1 MNDFTATALA
11 GALFR
16 DWAERGLCEH
26 IETMTAA
33 ARHYD
38 NPTIIEL
45 GVRTGVSSAIWLGAI
60 EQGGGGL
67 LWSVDVENP
76 HGNYVDLIRDHP
88 NWDLHVSDDLEIEPE
103 SPTCDILF
111 IDTSHSY
118 AHTLAELIAYAPH
131 VQPEGIILLHDSNVE
146 HAAVEDEGNPW
157 PVRRAIDSYMEENPG
172 WSVDHTADRYG
183 LALMTREPQVP

>member
-1 MNDFTATALA
+1 MFEATNLA

-26 IETMTAA
+26 IEVMTAA
-33 ARHYD
+33 ARHYV

-45 GVRTGVSSAIWLGAI
+45 GVRTGVSSAIWLAAI
-60 EQGGGGL
+60 EQEGEGL
-67 LWSVDVENP
+67 LWSVDVERP

-88 NWDLHVSDDLEIEPE
+88 NWQFHMADDLEIADQAPE
-103 SPTCDILF
+103 ADILF

-118 AHTLAELIAYAPH
+118 AHTLAELVAYVPH
-131 VQPEGIILLHDSNVE
+131 LRPEGVVFLHDSNVD

-157 PVRRAIDSYMEENPG
+157 PVRRAIDTYISEHPE
-172 WSVDHTADRYG
+172 WSVDHTTDRYG
-183 LALMTREPQVP
+183 LALMARGPKSP